1 MAGLGAKLFTA
12 FSKLTAA
19 QVNGY
24 LMDQSIMRFASTAA
38 RDAAFGG
45 AGEPTLAE
53 GMTCYLDDTN
63 VLQSYTGSAW
73 VTITSSASPPSLELI
88 STITCSAG
96 GTAANGVVTVG
107 SGVSSV
113 VIGNAFSSS
122 YQDYRIIYSGGV
134 ANGSIYMAFTLS
146 GASTAYFG
154 SLFGSAYATG
164 AFIGLG
170 VNSAANWSYAGLAT
184 LNYTMLDCDIYMPNM
199 ARSTLINSKW
209 SFNLSSTGYSTFT
222 GEQAS
227 NTQHTGFTITPT
239 GGVLTGGTIRVYGYR
254 NQL

>member
-73 VTITSSASPPSLELI
+73 VEIASSDGKAPRGVMVFSTKITTDTGSTLNTETTIASGTFTAVANRLYRMTYSEPELTSSAASGSAALMLI
-88 STITCSAG
+88 KDGTTQIQASYVSIGTSEYMAQTITVTTTLSAG
-96 GTAANGVVTVG
+96 SHTMNARLVRAAPITLTASRSATNPAVFTVEDIG
-107 SGVSSV
+107 S
-113 VIGNAFSSS
+113 
-122 YQDYRIIYSGGV
+122 
-134 ANGSIYMAFTLS
+134 
-146 GASTAYFG
+146 
-154 SLFGSAYATG
+154 SL
-164 AFIGLG
+164 
-170 VNSAANWSYAGLAT
+170 
-184 LNYTMLDCDIYMPNM
+184 
-199 ARSTLINSKW
+199 
-209 SFNLSSTGYSTFT
+209 
-222 GEQAS
+222 
-227 NTQHTGFTITPT
+227 
-239 GGVLTGGTIRVYGYR
+239 
-254 NQL
+254 